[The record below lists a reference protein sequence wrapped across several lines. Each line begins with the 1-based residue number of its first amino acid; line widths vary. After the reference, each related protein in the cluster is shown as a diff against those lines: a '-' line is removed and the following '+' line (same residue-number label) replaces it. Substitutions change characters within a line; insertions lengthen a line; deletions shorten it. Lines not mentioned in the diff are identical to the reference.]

1 MAADREHRQEEVTLR
16 LTHQEERRD
25 AIKGL
30 PSQPIE
36 YLRTGAP
43 IEIGNKYRE
52 INAARIVARYRFA
65 RGRNMSRFNAAFARC
80 LSADV
85 RAQQTFSGLF
95 QRTIGDENVS

>member
-1 MAADREHRQEEVTLR
+1 MAADREHRQEEIALR
-16 LTHQEERRD
+16 LTHHEERRD

-30 PSQPIE
+30 PSQPVE
-36 YLRTGAP
+36 YFQTGTP
-43 IEIGNKYRE
+43 IEIGNKYE
-52 INAARIVARYRFA
+52 INAARIVARYRFP

-85 RAQQTFSGLF
+85 RAQRTFSGLF